1 MPLTHFTS
9 RLSTPKKIVATGVTT
24 GLLLALFVG
33 GLYTL
38 YLHHKREQAW
48 TLLAGDIQHYLAH
61 YLHDLKTTADSLQP
75 LTLADCAQVSAELTS
90 RAAFN
95 INVRAFLL
103 IQEDIAYCSSAVGAI
118 RVPMTELVTS
128 VYSGRQVDMSIVA
141 GTPMLPGKPAIAM
154 WFRNPADS
162 TRGVFTILNVNL
174 TPYLLF
180 TARQRDVTGI
190 ALVVG
195 DNALTTF
202 ESGLQPAASLPPK
215 PLRTAS
221 IADYPLQIYLYG
233 NAWPAE
239 DLQLAVLLG
248 IVSGLLGGVLAG
260 YIRFARSRSGKEILT
275 AIKRNQFFVMYQ
287 PVVDAQK
294 LRMQGVEALMRWEHP
309 EAGMIP
315 PDAFISFAEAQQLI
329 VPLTRH
335 LFTLIAADAPQLQKA
350 LPPGAKLG
358 INIAPGHLHSAS
370 FKEDI
375 RQFAASLPPHHFQI
389 VFEITERDMI
399 QEKEALGLFQWLH
412 DEGFELAVDDFGTG
426 HSALIYLERFT
437 LDYLKIDRGFV
448 NAIGTETLTSPVLD
462 AVITLAKR
470 LNMDTVAEGVETAEQ
485 AKWLREQGVSY
496 LQGYYFSRPL
506 RLAQLGEW
514 RPASGED

>member
-1 MPLTHFTS
+1 MPLTHFSS
-9 RLSTPKKIVATGVTT
+9 RLSTPKKIVAKSVTV
-24 GLLLALFVG
+24 GLLIALLAG
-33 GLYTL
+33 GFYTL

-48 TLLAGDIQHYLAH
+48 TLLAKDIQHYLSH
-61 YLHDLKTTADSLQP
+61 YFHELKTTADALQP
-75 LTLADCAQVSAELTS
+75 LTFADCSMVSSELTS

-95 INVRAFLL
+95 VNVRAFLL
-103 IQEDIAYCSSAVGAI
+103 IQDDTAYCSSAIGAI
-118 RVPMTELVTS
+118 RLPLTELMTS
-128 VYSGRQVDMSIVA
+128 IDPDKPVDMNIIE
-141 GTPMLPGKPAIAM
+141 GTPMVPGKPAIAM
-154 WFRNPADS
+154 WFRNPADNS
-162 TRGVFTILNVNL
+162 RGIFTILNVNL

-180 TARQRDVTGI
+180 TARQRDITGI

-195 DNALTTF
+195 NEALTTF
-202 ESGLQPAASLPPK
+202 ETGILHTGDLPGK
-215 PLRTAS
+215 PLRAAS
-221 IADYPLQIYLYG
+221 IAGYPMQIYLYG
-233 NAWPAE
+233 NVWPVE
-239 DLQLAVLLG
+239 DIQLSVLTG
-248 IVSGLLGGVLAG
+248 ILSGLLGGVLTG
-260 YIRFARSRSGKEILT
+260 YLLYSRSRSGKEILT
-275 AIKRNQFFVMYQ
+275 GIKRNQFFVMYQ
-287 PVVDAQK
+287 PVVESGE
-294 LRMQGVEALMRWEHP
+294 LRMTGVEALMRWEHP

-335 LFTLIAADAPQLQKA
+335 LFKLIAADAPQLQKV

-358 INIAPGHLHSAS
+358 VNIAPGHLHSAS

-375 RQFAASLPPHHFQI
+375 RHFAASLPPNYFHI

-412 DEGFELAVDDFGTG
+412 DEGFEIAVDDFGTG
-426 HSALIYLERFT
+426 HSALIYLERFK

-485 AKWLREQGVSY
+485 AKWLREQGVTY
-496 LQGYYFSRPL
+496 LQGYYFSHPL
-506 RLAQLGEW
+506 RLAQLSQ
-514 RPASGED
+514 ASAIPEND

>member
-1 MPLTHFTS
+1 MPLPHFSS
-9 RLSTPKKIVATGVTT
+9 RLSTPKKIAATSLAA
-24 GLLLALFVG
+24 GLLIALLVSS
-33 GLYTL
+33 LYTI

-48 TLLAGDIQHYLAH
+48 TLLTSDIQHYLAH
-61 YLHDLKTTADSLQP
+61 YFHDLKTTADSLQP
-75 LTLADCAQVSAELTS
+75 LTLADCSMVSADLTS

-95 INVRAFLL
+95 VNVRAFLL
-103 IQEDIAYCSSAVGAI
+103 IRDEIAYCSSAIGTI
-118 RVPMTELVTS
+118 RVPLMDLMTDIDPDKE
-128 VYSGRQVDMSIVA
+128 VDMDIVK

-154 WFRNPADS
+154 WFRNPTDS
-162 TRGVFTILNVNL
+162 GRGVFTILNVNL

-180 TARQRDVTGI
+180 TARQRDITGI

-195 DNALTTF
+195 NEALTTF
-202 ESGLQPAASLPPK
+202 ENGLRGTKDLPPE

-221 IADYPLQIYLYG
+221 IAGYPMQIYLYG
-233 NAWPAE
+233 NVWPAQ
-239 DLQLAVLLG
+239 DIQLSVLLG
-248 IVSGLLGGVLAG
+248 ILSGLLGGVLTG
-260 YIRFARSRSGKEILT
+260 YLLYTRSRSGKEILIG
-275 AIKRNQFFVMYQ
+275 IKRHQFFVMYQ
-287 PVVDAQK
+287 PVVESRE
-294 LRMQGVEALMRWEHP
+294 LRMTGVEALMRWEHP

-335 LFTLIAADAPQLQKA
+335 LFKLIAADAPQLQKV
-350 LPPGAKLG
+350 LPRGAKLG
-358 INIAPGHLHSAS
+358 VNIAPGHLHSAT

-375 RQFAASLPPHHFQI
+375 RQFAASLPPDYFHI

-412 DEGFELAVDDFGTG
+412 DEGFEIAVDDFGTG
-426 HSALIYLERFT
+426 HSALIYLERFK

-448 NAIGTETLTSPVLD
+448 NAIGTETVTSPVLD

-485 AKWLREQGVSY
+485 AKWLREQHVTY

-506 RLAQLGEW
+506 RLAQLTEGVTF
-514 RPASGED
+514 SEDD